1 MATVCANQRLPKPF
15 SRVWVKTD
23 SGKETTAYVNAAG
36 EWRINCPRIAA
47 ENPTVVSW
55 RE

>member
-1 MATVCANQRLPKPF
+1 MSTSASERLPRKF
-15 SRVWVKTD
+15 QRVWVKTD